1 MAEAAE
7 LARKRLSALEERV
20 PWTAVKK
27 LWATRRNEWVAAVGG
42 TLDAALLARQL
53 IVLESMLKTDALTT
67 AWTVQKQGWRDRVS
81 VCRTPAALEAVVS
94 ELETAIQ
101 WPRILVAP
109 DGRPLSA
116 AEIASGQFGVGGA
129 PSVPLPPPLSVAMPS
144 EPPEGVPRSA
154 SRMLVLLE
162 MMGAKQFDPKVVV
175 QLLDYA
181 HNWAATIL
189 SDASA
194 NARMRVLGRAPN
206 HQLGMQW
213 ATQTEPPVE
222 PQDVVLAVRGRTEH
236 GFTQRAA
243 REVIAQQAADV
254 NAEPMP
260 ILPRRVGVLLP
271 SEPAAIDPAGRRLMA
286 RGLDLD
292 DDEELG
298 GRGFDSAPSH
308 SWWALRTKSIHP
320 PPEEATDGLTENT
333 PAKRQRPL

>member
-1 MAEAAE
+1 
-7 LARKRLSALEERV
+7 
-20 PWTAVKK
+20 
-27 LWATRRNEWVAAVGG
+27 
-42 TLDAALLARQL
+42 
-53 IVLESMLKTDALTT
+53 
-67 AWTVQKQGWRDRVS
+67 
-81 VCRTPAALEAVVS
+81 
-94 ELETAIQ
+94 
-101 WPRILVAP
+101 
-109 DGRPLSA
+109 
-116 AEIASGQFGVGGA
+116 
-129 PSVPLPPPLSVAMPS
+129 VPLPPPLSMAAPTD
-144 EPPEGVPRSA
+144 PPEGVPRAA

-162 MMGAKQFDPKVVV
+162 TMGAKQFDPKVVV

-189 SDASA
+189 NDASA

-206 HQLGMQW
+206 HALGMQW

-271 SEPAAIDPAGRRLMA
+271 SDPAAIAPAGRRLMA

-292 DDEELG
+292 DEEEFDG
-298 GRGFDSAPSH
+298 PGFDAAPSH
-308 SWWALRTKSIHP
+308 SWWALRTKPIRP
-320 PPEEATDGLTENT
+320 PPDEFAEGVAENA
-333 PAKRQRPL
+333 PLKRQRPL